1 MNFAF
6 TTFFGRQIAS
16 KIDKTTRVRKSCKKV
31 CNAFLFPSKQIIYPW
46 KSEFLLILP
55 RKNPNIWMFEAWIIK
70 IAPLVANEKPQ
81 NMWERDNS
89 VLSSDL
95 CNYIPAVPSWWEICR
110 FWSCLGV
117 VFRNLLKGWRLL
129 TRQYFFSLWSDNS
142 TPKAMKW
149 MAIWSN
155 WIVQNN
161 ALNWSFRFL
170 ARKLK

>member
-46 KSEFLLILP
+46 KSEFAP
-55 RKNPNIWMFEAWIIK
+55 KNPNIWMFEAWIIK

-110 FWSCLGV
+110 FWSCLESSSEICWRV
-117 VFRNLLKGWRLL
+117 EDYLFVNTFSFFDLTTSPLRQWNEWQFEVIILLD
-129 TRQYFFSLWSDNS
+129 FFPFS
-142 TPKAMKW
+142 
-149 MAIWSN
+149 
-155 WIVQNN
+155 
-161 ALNWSFRFL
+161 FL
-170 ARKLK
+170 ARKLKYICNVVA